1 MSVIPVREALT
12 LLENENLVQNIPYR
26 GFMVT
31 GIVFDD
37 FLEYSLIRNEME
49 CLALRFG
56 LRGLIEGRLFG
67 ALGAYSHEIAG
78 CIVNAGCLLALALVG
93 FTALYAVGLAHS
105 VTALIAAVA
114 ALLVLLGVALVR
126 GW

>member
-37 FLEYSLIRNEME
+37 FLEYSLIRNEM
-49 CLALRFG
+49 
-56 LRGLIEGRLFG
+56 
-67 ALGAYSHEIAG
+67 
-78 CIVNAGCLLALALVG
+78 
-93 FTALYAVGLAHS
+93 
-105 VTALIAAVA
+105 
-114 ALLVLLGVALVR
+114 
-126 GW
+126 